1 MQFRTVR
8 VFSAKPGLLW
18 LIGVLTVTW
27 LGARQ
32 AQAQFAT
39 VRGRVIDQADDQPL
53 PGAAIVLRNRDD
65 GNRTGTAA
73 DGNGYF
79 VLPRLEPGTYLL
91 EVSFVGYRSQR
102 DTLVLALED
111 RRTLDLRLEAEE
123 TALDELVV
131 EAQREALGGIRRVGG
146 ETIRPSSLA
155 RVPMPSVS
163 ADLAAYL
170 QTLPGVVTTGDRG
183 GHLFI
188 RGGTPT
194 QNLVLIDGM
203 PVFQPFHIVGF
214 YSAFPAD
221 IIAYADVHAGGFGAR
236 YGGRLS
242 SVIDVNTR
250 NGNKKRVEG
259 AASLAPFLGS
269 VRLEVPVVPERLSVL
284 ASVRESVIER
294 VAPDVLGQDLPYRF
308 GDRFVKLHAFLSRTS
323 SLSLTGLNTFDAG
336 DVADTEGAPNE
347 LRWRNTAIGGHY
359 IYLPEAY
366 AAMAQI
372 RLFVSRLESR
382 YRPFRADQRDAS
394 TRLFGFEAGFVY
406 FLGATEVRS
415 GLFGQTYVFEYDFGG
430 SDDAF
435 KEYITEGGLFVDVKA
450 QVSEHFRVEPGL
462 RLHSFASRHQVKIEP
477 RLRLAWHP
485 GGDAGKHVVSA
496 AWGLYH
502 QQIIG
507 LYNARDVTDAFV
519 TWAPSPDDA
528 SNVPQAMHVLAG
540 WRGQVLPWLSLGVE
554 AFYKDLSHLAF
565 AEYSDVLGAGVT
577 VDPVQ
582 GEAQGI
588 DVKLEVTRPSFYGS
602 VSYGLASV
610 DYQRRVEETILREE
624 IDEFGFYQQVS
635 ETRSYT
641 ERFPPPHDRRHQVNA
656 LARLARG
663 PYALSARWQYGSALP
678 FTAVQGFYDNTPTG
692 GPDDTGFRTRPGF
705 PVLVSDG
712 TIYADRLLP
721 YHRLD
726 VALER
731 RFEMG
736 RIHATLQA
744 AVINIYD
751 RANLFDYDLFA
762 GRRVNQ
768 LPLIP
773 SLSLNVEV
781 R

>member
-1 MQFRTVR
+1 M
-8 VFSAKPGLLW
+8 KPGLLY
-18 LIGVLTVTW
+18 LIGVLLVVL
-27 LGARQ
+27 LGAME

-39 VRGRVIDQADDQPL
+39 VRGRVVDQADEQPL
-53 PGAAIVLRNRDD
+53 PGAAVVLHNQAE
-65 GNRTGTAA
+65 GLRTGTAA
-73 DGNGYF
+73 DGNGFF
-79 VLPRLEPGTYLL
+79 VLPRLQPGTYVL
-91 EVSFVGYRSQR
+91 EASFVGYRSMI

-111 RRTLDLRLEAEE
+111 RRTLDLRLEADE
-123 TALDELVV
+123 TEMDEVVV
-131 EAQREALGGIRRVGG
+131 ESQRDALGSVRRVGV
-146 ETIRPSSLA
+146 ETIRPSAMA
-155 RVPMPSVS
+155 RVPMPSAS
-163 ADLAAYL
+163 ADLAGYL

-183 GHLFI
+183 GHLFV

-221 IIAYADVHAGGFGAR
+221 IIAFADVHAGGFGAR

-242 SVIDVNTR
+242 SVIDVSTR
-250 NGNKKRVEG
+250 NGNKKRVVG
-259 AASLAPFLGS
+259 AASLAPFLGAA
-269 VRLEVPVVPERLSVL
+269 RLEVPVLPERVSVM

-294 VAPDVLGQDLPYRF
+294 VSPDILGQDLPYRF

-323 SLSLTGLNTFDAG
+323 SLSLTGLSTFDVG
-336 DVADTEGAPNE
+336 DVADTEGAPSE
-347 LRWRNTAIGGHY
+347 IQWRNRAFGGHY

-366 AAMAQI
+366 AALAQI
-372 RLFVSRLESR
+372 RFFVSRLESE
-382 YRPFRADQRDAS
+382 YRPFGADERDAS

-406 FLGATEVRS
+406 FLGDTEVRG
-415 GLFGQTYVFEYDFGG
+415 GLFGQTYAFEYDFSG

-435 KEYITEGGLFVDVKA
+435 KEFITEGGLYVDVTT
-450 QVSEHFRVEPGL
+450 QVSKHFRVEPGL

-485 GGDAGKHVVSA
+485 GGAEGQHVVSA

-519 TWAPSPDDA
+519 TWAPSPA
-528 SNVPQAMHVLAG
+528 ETSEVPQAMHVLAG
-540 WRGQVLPWLSLGVE
+540 WRGPVLPGLSLGVE
-554 AFYKDLSHLAF
+554 AYYKDLSHLAF
-565 AEYSDVLGAGVT
+565 AEYSDALGTGIT
-577 VDPVQ
+577 IDPVQ
-582 GEAQGI
+582 GEARGL

-610 DYQRRVEETILREE
+610 EYEREVEEIVFREE
-624 IDEFGFYQQVS
+624 IDEFGFYQQFR
-635 ETRSYT
+635 ETQSYT
-641 ERFPPPHDRRHQVNA
+641 ERFSPPHDRRHQVNA
-656 LARLARG
+656 LAHLARG
-663 PYALSARWQYGSALP
+663 RYALSVRWQFGSGLP
-678 FTAVQGFYDNTPTG
+678 FTSVNGFYDRVPLRT
-692 GPDDTGFRTRPGF
+692 PDDSGFRTRSGRPA
-705 PVLVSDG
+705 LVSDG
-712 TIYADRLLP
+712 SLYTARLP
-721 YHRLD
+721 AYHRLD

-736 RIHATLQA
+736 RIHATIQA

-762 GRRVNQ
+762 ARRVNQ